1 MLHCGASWGNLPS
14 SWTAD
19 ANGPSSKYEQSRA
32 RGKGSRRPV
41 NGFLSLEGRV
51 SCHEVRTRCVLFT
64 GEYEHTIDAKHRVA
78 IPSEIRSRL
87 DPSRH
92 GDAFYLAPGTDSS
105 LWLWPER
112 TFEKLASTSEQSLL
126 PDEDLA
132 EFEELLY
139 SQSAWVEPD
148 KSGRI
153 RIPERLL
160 TLAGLESNVVILG
173 VKDHLELRDPVAW
186 SRRRDEKLAKQS
198 EIVMRARRAQDR
210 HRNHGGD

>member
-1 MLHCGASWGNLPS
+1 
-14 SWTAD
+14 
-19 ANGPSSKYEQSRA
+19 
-32 RGKGSRRPV
+32 
-41 NGFLSLEGRV
+41 
-51 SCHEVRTRCVLFT
+51 VLFT

-87 DPSRH
+87 DPARH
-92 GDAFYLAPGTDSS
+92 GCAFYLAPGTDAS
-105 LWLWPER
+105 LWLWPEK

-160 TLAGLESNVVILG
+160 NLAGLESNVVILG
-173 VKDHLELRDPVAW
+173 VKDHLELRDPEAW
-186 SRRRDEKLAKQS
+186 ARRRDEKLAKQS

-210 HRNHGGD
+210 HRNHGGE